1 MPLLVSV
8 CGLVCFF
15 AFVFAVAGQM
25 LFSESHHQRCQS
37 VVTGLPEFVNG
48 DEFGC
53 AIYGRCVLGLS
64 QIPTLFTAPGRVRY

>member
-1 MPLLVSV
+1 
-8 CGLVCFF
+8 
-15 AFVFAVAGQM
+15 
-25 LFSESHHQRCQS
+25 